1 MILSERA
8 TQVRTSASL
17 KVTAKAEKMN
27 MSGYNVINL
36 GTGEVDI
43 KTPAHITAA
52 AVDAIEHNLPK
63 YTAVEG
69 IAELREAVC
78 KKMYADRGLVYE
90 PENVVITNGAK
101 QALMNTIFSVVG
113 QSDEV
118 IISAPYWQSYVEV
131 VLLAGGVPVIVYTRG
146 EHGYKI
152 TAEELEK
159 VYTDKTK
166 AIIINSPNNPTGAL
180 YTEKEL
186 QVIADFAVEKDLIVI
201 SDEVYDKMIY
211 SQKVKFLSIAS
222 LGEEIKKRTVIVNSL
237 SKTYSM
243 TPWRIGYSI
252 ADKNISKAMTRIQS
266 HCTSNVNVVSQY
278 AALAALKGSDE
289 CIDRLVNE
297 LKRRRDYMSQ
307 RISDI
312 PYLRSIRPVGGL
324 YILVNVL
331 RLYGQEVGGITIKS
345 GKDVAQILLSNYNVA
360 VVSGDVFGCEDYIRL
375 SFAASMESIIV
386 GVNRI
391 EKFIKQNF

>member
-1 MILSERA
+1 MILLERA

-36 GTGEVDI
+36 GTGEVNF
-43 KTPAHITAA
+43 KTPEHITAA
-52 AVDAIEHNLPK
+52 AVEAIEKDLPK

-69 IAELREAVC
+69 IPELREAVC
-78 KKMYADRGLVYE
+78 GKIYADRGLVYE
-90 PENVVITNGAK
+90 PDEVVVTNGAK
-101 QALMNTIFSVVG
+101 QALMNTIFAVVG

-131 VLLAGGVPVIVYTRG
+131 VLLAGGVPVIVYTREEKG
-146 EHGYKI
+146 FKL
-152 TAEELEK
+152 TLEELNR

-186 QVIADFAVEKDLIVI
+186 KAIADFATEKDLIAI

-211 SQKVKFLSIAS
+211 SQKHKFISIAS
-222 LGEEIKKRTVIVNSL
+222 LGEEIKKRTVIVNSF

-243 TPWRIGYSI
+243 TPWRVGCSI
-252 ADKNISKAMTRIQS
+252 ADKKISKAMTKIQS

-278 AALAALKGSDE
+278 AALAALKGGDG
-289 CIDRLVNE
+289 CIDGLVNE

-312 PYLRSIRPVGGL
+312 PYLRSLRPVGGL
-324 YILVNVL
+324 YILVNIS
-331 RLYGQEVGGITIKS
+331 RLYGREADGITIKS
-345 GKDVAQILLSNYNVA
+345 GKDIAQILLSKYNVA
-360 VVSGDVFGCEDYIRL
+360 VVSGDVFGCQDYIRL